1 MKLEETA
8 NISRCLYRF
17 PCEMTSDERLQN
29 WFHTM
34 PLSLV
39 LGSAFIDGTAREIC
53 FNHSE
58 ALSTQICAV
67 TRHQYEIFK
76 LPSKTLF
83 RKKPAAVASRKV
95 GCFLMF
101 FQYKLFSYFFCFWA
115 LKQTKTPESDFFV
128 AVPCKPHN
136 QCCIVWRFSKRL
148 YLICYDRLVSLND
161 HVTPWSSILFPNTW
175 LYNFETKAKEY
186 RMWCIRDLCRKTLN
200 VTQVSNY
207 NWKWFE
213 LFVISRWNNKGNSWS
228 PLWWAAQS
236 WIGES
241 LLTSLFTF
249 FLISIRLNS

>member
-1 MKLEETA
+1 ML
-8 NISRCLYRF
+8 
-17 PCEMTSDERLQN
+17 
-29 WFHTM
+29 
-34 PLSLV
+34 
-39 LGSAFIDGTAREIC
+39 FIDGTAREIC

-101 FQYKLFSYFFCFWA
+101 FQYKLFS
-115 LKQTKTPESDFFV
+115 SFFV
-128 AVPCKPHN
+128 FEHSNKQKHRKVIFLWLCLVN
-136 QCCIVWRFSKRL
+136 RIINVVSCDDSVNDCICFAKN
-148 YLICYDRLVSLND
+148 RLVSLND
-161 HVTPWSSILFPNTW
+161 HVTPWSSILYPNTW

-207 NWKWFE
+207 N
-213 LFVISRWNNKGNSWS
+213 
-228 PLWWAAQS
+228 
-236 WIGES
+236 
-241 LLTSLFTF
+241 
-249 FLISIRLNS
+249 

>member
-1 MKLEETA
+1 MKFSNSLLRRYFARNLQQWRREKSAVFSCFFNTNYSVIFFVFEHS
-8 NISRCLYRF
+8 NKQKHRKVIFLWLCLVNRIINVVS
-17 PCEMTSDERLQN
+17 CDDSVNDC
-29 WFHTM
+29 
-34 PLSLV
+34 
-39 LGSAFIDGTAREIC
+39 IC
-53 FNHSE
+53 FAKN
-58 ALSTQICAV
+58 
-67 TRHQYEIFK
+67 
-76 LPSKTLF
+76 
-83 RKKPAAVASRKV
+83 
-95 GCFLMF
+95 
-101 FQYKLFSYFFCFWA
+101 
-115 LKQTKTPESDFFV
+115 
-128 AVPCKPHN
+128 
-136 QCCIVWRFSKRL
+136 
-148 YLICYDRLVSLND
+148 RLVSLND
-161 HVTPWSSILFPNTW
+161 HVTPWSSILYPNTW